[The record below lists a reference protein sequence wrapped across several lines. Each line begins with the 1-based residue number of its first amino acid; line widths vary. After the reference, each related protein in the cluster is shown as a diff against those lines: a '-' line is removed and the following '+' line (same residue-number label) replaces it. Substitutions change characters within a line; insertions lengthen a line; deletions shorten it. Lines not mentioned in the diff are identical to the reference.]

1 MAFLRRD
8 TNEENPRRLDGGL
21 VSLRHPEAKDYA
33 AWSALRGESRTFL
46 QPWEP
51 TWSEEELSRNT
62 YRSKLRRYAEDIR
75 DGRAFPF
82 FVFRASDHAFVGAV
96 SLSRVQRGVAQSCA
110 MGYWVGQRFARQ
122 GLTLAAVRAVTRFAF
137 GDLGLHRVEAAC
149 QPDNAPSKALLEKAG
164 FSHEGFARKYLKIN
178 GDWRDHLLYARL
190 SSDGEP

>member
-8 TNEENPRRLDGGL
+8 TNEESPRRLDGGL

-51 TWSEEELSRNT
+51 TWSDEELSRNT
-62 YRSKLRRYAEDIR
+62 FRNKLRRYAEDIR

-82 FVFRASDHAFVGAV
+82 FAFRASDHAFVGAV

-137 GDLGLHRVEAAC
+137 EDLGLHRVEAAC